1 MKTMGFIGQ
10 LCHHVWK
17 STFKRYNYN
26 NNQKLSYFTVNVFKI
41 SDFMF
46 SWRKKKSPSAQIC
59 FLFSVKCNNNK
70 EHSGALVFGQ
80 RGSFSFLL

>member
-1 MKTMGFIGQ
+1 MKTMGLIGQ

-26 NNQKLSYFTVNVFKI
+26 NNQKLSYFTINVFKI

-46 SWRKKKSPSAQIC
+46 SWRKKKSIC
-59 FLFSVKCNNNK
+59 TDLFF
-70 EHSGALVFGQ
+70 VFSKMQ
-80 RGSFSFLL
+80 L